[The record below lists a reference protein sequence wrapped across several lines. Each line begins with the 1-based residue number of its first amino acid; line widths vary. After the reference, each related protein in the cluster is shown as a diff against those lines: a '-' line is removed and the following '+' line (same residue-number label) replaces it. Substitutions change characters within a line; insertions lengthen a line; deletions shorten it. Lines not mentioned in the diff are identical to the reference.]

1 MNTETSVRESVE
13 TMVPESRTAGI
24 DPLDQLIAEEGLF
37 SFAPAQVAELRREFL
52 QNAAAWHLQPD
63 TAYAAYAAR
72 QGLRAGTQASEL
84 LDALPLLPSMLF
96 KRAGVHLAH
105 PRASGILWTTSS
117 GTQGSVSRIPRDDIT
132 LRRFFASIGNLSN
145 EMLGIQN
152 SDLSVFNLGPDANE
166 ARNLWISYVMA
177 GITVMLPR
185 SRYYVHDDRFRLE
198 ELLRD
203 LQAAAGQ
210 RIAVMGPPPLLA
222 DIAHAMRARGLKLR
236 VRPDSVLVAIGGW
249 KRRSGERLPRQA
261 FDELLSTAFGL
272 APTQV
277 RDTFNMVELNSV
289 LVECAH
295 QRLHVPPW
303 LVARA
308 RDSATLRVLSAGDS
322 GVLAYLDPTA
332 RSYPCF
338 VLSDDLGRVQENLT
352 CACGRCSDV
361 LQIERRLNTVE
372 SRGCAL
378 KMDAFGRT

>member
-1 MNTETSVRESVE
+1 MNTETSVREPVA
-13 TMVPESRTAGI
+13 TMVPEPGPASI

-37 SFAPAQVAELRREFL
+37 ALEPAQVTALRRQFL
-52 QNAAAWHLQPD
+52 QRAAAWHLQPG

-72 QGLRAGTQASEL
+72 EGLRPGTRATEL
-84 LDALPLLPSMLF
+84 PDALPLLPSMLF

-105 PRASGILWTTSS
+105 PQASGILWTTSS
-117 GTQGSVSRIPRDDIT
+117 GTQGSVSRIPRDDTT

-152 SDLSVFNLGPDANE
+152 SDLTVFNLGPDADE
-166 ARNLWISYVMA
+166 ASNLWISYVMA

-185 SRYYVHDDRFRLE
+185 SRYYVRDDRFHLE

-222 DIAHAMRARGLKLR
+222 DVAHAMRARGLKLR
-236 VRPDSVLVAIGGW
+236 VRPDSVLVTIGGW
-249 KRRSGERLPRQA
+249 KRRSGERLLRQV
-261 FDELLSTAFGL
+261 FDELLSTAFDL
-272 APTQV
+272 EPTQV

-295 QRLHVPPW
+295 HCLHVPPW
-303 LVARA
+303 LVVRA
-308 RDSATLRVLSAGDS
+308 RDPATLRVLPTGKS

-332 RSYPCF
+332 RSYPGF
-338 VLSDDLGRVQENLT
+338 VLSDDLGRVQVSLA